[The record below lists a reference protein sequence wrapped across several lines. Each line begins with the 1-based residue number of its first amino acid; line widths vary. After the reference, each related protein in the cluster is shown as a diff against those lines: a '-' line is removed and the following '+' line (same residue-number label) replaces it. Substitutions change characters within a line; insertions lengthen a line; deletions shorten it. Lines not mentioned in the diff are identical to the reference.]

1 MEWEKKIIQKKAER
15 EEVRQVNEFKYIINY
30 NYVLGRLFFFSFNW
44 IQCHLK
50 KYKPEPK
57 QKYWK

>member
-30 NYVLGRLFFFSFNW
+30 NYVLGRLFFFLLTESNA
-44 IQCHLK
+44 I
-50 KYKPEPK
+50 
-57 QKYWK
+57 